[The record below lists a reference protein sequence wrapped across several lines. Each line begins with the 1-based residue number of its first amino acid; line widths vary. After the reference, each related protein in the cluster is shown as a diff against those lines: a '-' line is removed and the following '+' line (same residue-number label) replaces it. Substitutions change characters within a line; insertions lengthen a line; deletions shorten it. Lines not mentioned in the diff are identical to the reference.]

1 MIDSWSEKGLNC
13 RVLATLLARRM
24 QGSICE
30 RLGTGI
36 GVGASKGIATTI
48 VDIGSLFGALA
59 ALFCFAILIYIVGN

>member
-1 MIDSWSEKGLNC
+1 
-13 RVLATLLARRM
+13 M